1 MELVNVWNSH
11 GKIMFRKKRRR
22 SEEQKKKKKEKY
34 ADAASRTGMIC
45 NDQTALLLVTPDL

>member
-1 MELVNVWNSH
+1 MEPVNVWNSH

-22 SEEQKKKKKEKY
+22 SEEQKKKKEKY